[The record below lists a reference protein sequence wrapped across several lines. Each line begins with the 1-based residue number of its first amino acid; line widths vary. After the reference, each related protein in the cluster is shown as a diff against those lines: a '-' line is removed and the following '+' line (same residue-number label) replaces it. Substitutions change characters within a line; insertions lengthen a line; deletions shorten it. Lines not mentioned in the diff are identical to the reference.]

1 MSKLA
6 PTTKAQV
13 SGHKFLVRRMQHALV
28 LGDISMIH
36 DPLASRRRALIFG
49 AIAVVLIALGSGLLA
64 WLRPDPNP
72 GDAQLLRSDQS
83 QLYVRVEGTLHP
95 VANLA
100 SARLILGEAAEPAS
114 IGNSALEDAALGT
127 PIGIADAP
135 VELAAPAEL
144 DPLAPKPANT
154 WAACLARPVHNEPP
168 FVTSATRDGG
178 GTEHELVVSVGHDLR
193 VLPEPAA
200 AYLRHQDRDWLV
212 TSKGRALL
220 PAANSDDGRIIRR
233 TLKLEEPVEVPAEFL
248 NAFAENPPI
257 RLPEVRLLHAD
268 NQTWA
273 QVDGGIVALTETQAS
288 MLADASAP
296 LRTVSA
302 QELAGLADATDPAI
316 DVIPSTI
323 PSIVDGDVWLCAN
336 AEGTAVEL
344 APVESLVELPGDS
357 AASHFTGLNGGAVAV
372 DTGSGVHVIES
383 TGRRHELPDVALVD
397 ALGVDV
403 QEAAWP
409 IVRLLPEATALTR
422 ENALAASY

>member
-336 AEGTAVEL
+336 TEGAAVEL

-357 AASHFTGLNGGAVAV
+357 AASHFTGLNLGAVAV

>member
-72 GDAQLLRSDQS
+72 GDAQLLRSAQS
-83 QLYVRVEGTLHP
+83 QLYVRVDETLHP

-100 SARLILGEAAEPAS
+100 SARLILGEAAEPVS
-114 IGNSALEDAALGT
+114 IGSSTLENAVLGT
-127 PIGIADAP
+127 PVGIADAP
-135 VELAAPAEL
+135 VELAAPADL
-144 DPLAPKPANT
+144 DPLAPRPDNT
-154 WAACLARPVHNEPP
+154 WAACLAQPVHDEPP
-168 FVTSATRDGG
+168 FVTSAMRDGA
-178 GTEHELVVSVGHDLR
+178 GTEHELVVSVGHDLH

-200 AYLRHQDRDWLV
+200 AYLTHQDRDWLV
-212 TSKGRALL
+212 SSKGRALL

-233 TLKLEEPVEVPAEFL
+233 VLKLEEPVEVPAEFL

-257 RLPEVRLLHAD
+257 RLPEVELLHAD

-288 MLADASAP
+288 MLADAAAP

-316 DVIPSTI
+316 DVLPSTI
-323 PSIVDGDVWLCAN
+323 PSIIDGDAWLCAN
-336 AEGTAVEL
+336 TEGAAVEL

-357 AASHFTGLNGGAVAV
+357 AASHFTGLTGGAVAV

>member
-154 WAACLARPVHNEPP
+154 WAACPARPVHNEPP

-336 AEGTAVEL
+336 TEGAAVEL